1 MPLAAV
7 AAFLG
12 ATLQSATGFGFALVL
27 GPALIAVLT
36 PAEALTTLLVLSASL
51 NLLMLFSER
60 RRRSIRWSD
69 VLLLLAAAAPGLVGG
84 VFLLSVASRAELQIA
99 VGVTVLLAVGF
110 HVRRVRGPEPMGGA
124 SSPPWA
130 AAAVGVVTGGLTTTT
145 NVNGPPLVLWFQRR
159 GATPGELR
167 DSVAAGSLPLNVA
180 GAFLLAVLGDQ
191 EQSFVAE
198 AILPLLALTVAG
210 QLAGRRMFERFSAE
224 RFARAGIV
232 LATLAGVS
240 SLAYGVASLA
250 G

>member
-84 VFLLSVASRAELQIA
+84 
-99 VGVTVLLAVGF
+99 
-110 HVRRVRGPEPMGGA
+110 
-124 SSPPWA
+124 
-130 AAAVGVVTGGLTTTT
+130 
-145 NVNGPPLVLWFQRR
+145 
-159 GATPGELR
+159 
-167 DSVAAGSLPLNVA
+167 
-180 GAFLLAVLGDQ
+180 
-191 EQSFVAE
+191 
-198 AILPLLALTVAG
+198 
-210 QLAGRRMFERFSAE
+210 
-224 RFARAGIV
+224 
-232 LATLAGVS
+232 
-240 SLAYGVASLA
+240 
-250 G
+250 

>member
-27 GPALIAVLT
+27 GPALIAVLA
-36 PAEALTTLLVLSASL
+36 PGEALTTLLVLSASL
-51 NLLMLFSER
+51 NLLILFSER
-60 RRRSIRWSD
+60 RRRDVRWSD
-69 VLLLLAAAAPGLVGG
+69 VLLLLAAAAPGLLAG
-84 VFLLSVASRAELQIA
+84 VLLLRVASKPQLQVA
-99 VGVTVLLAVGF
+99 VGLTVLLAVAF
-110 HVRRVRGPEPMGGA
+110 HVRRARAPRTEGGA
-124 SSPPWA
+124 SSPAWA
-130 AAAVGVVTGGLTTTT
+130 AVAVGVVTGGLTTTT

-180 GAFLLAVLGDQ
+180 GALLLAALGDQ

-210 QLAGRRMFERFSAE
+210 QLVGRRVFERVSPE
-224 RFARAGIV
+224 RFALAGIV
-232 LATLAGVS
+232 LATVAGLS
-240 SLAYGVASLA
+240 SLAFGVASLA